1 MFTLLIILNIIS
13 FSYLAINVMYLK
25 AELNS
30 LNIAVISLG
39 FMFANVLNIILLTLI
54 KGL

>member
-13 FSYLAINVMYLK
+13 FSYLAIN
-25 AELNS
+25 
-30 LNIAVISLG
+30 IG
-39 FMFANVLNIILLTLI
+39 FKCSQVAFIGLFLMFTNVLNIILLTLI

>member
-13 FSYLAINVMYLK
+13 FSYLLINTAFKRSQVAFIGLF
-25 AELNS
+25 L
-30 LNIAVISLG
+30 
-39 FMFANVLNIILLTLI
+39 MFANVLNIILLTLM

>member
-13 FSYLAINVMYLK
+13 FSYLAINIGFK
-25 AELNS
+25 CS
-30 LNIAVISLG
+30 KIAFIG
-39 FMFANVLNIILLTLI
+39 FFLMFANVLNIILLTLI